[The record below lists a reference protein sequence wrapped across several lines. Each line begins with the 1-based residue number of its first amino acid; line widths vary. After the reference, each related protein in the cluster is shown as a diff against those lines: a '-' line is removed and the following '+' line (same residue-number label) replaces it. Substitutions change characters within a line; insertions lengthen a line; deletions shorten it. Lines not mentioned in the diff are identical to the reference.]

1 MRALTL
7 TLFVLAACAIPYDAG
22 LEANERLAA
31 AASRRGDWA
40 AAADL
45 WHRVYLADGLD
56 NSRACLETSRA
67 LAELGDPG
75 SAEALLRDGLRRF
88 PESAALH
95 ELHGR
100 VLEETGWR
108 RAAEA
113 AYGRALELQ
122 PGLVNSLAGLGRV
135 RLQLGLETS
144 AVPPLSRLVELE
156 PSPES
161 LRLLTQAARSA
172 GDHVVAYDAYLHLFD
187 LTHGSLWELVDAGS
201 LGLRP
206 GLREVRRACGPVCE
220 AWLSRAV
227 EMDPQCTR
235 AHILLGRHRAL
246 AGEDDEA
253 AAYLQRAR
261 ETDPASLEAIFE
273 LAEVELRRGGRDAV
287 SELLDQ
293 ASALVQDEA
302 SRARLEALSSK
313 AEELAAQPN

>member
-1 MRALTL
+1 M
-7 TLFVLAACAIPYDAG
+7 TLFTLAGCATSGDAG
-22 LEANERLAA
+22 VEANERLAA

-40 AAADL
+40 VAADL

-75 SAEALLRDGLRRF
+75 SAEALLRDGLKRF

-113 AYGRALELQ
+113 AYGKALEFQ

-144 AVPPLSRLVELE
+144 AIPPLARLVELD
-156 PSPES
+156 PSVES
-161 LRLLTQAARSA
+161 LRLLTEAARSA
-172 GDHVVAYDAYLHLFD
+172 GDHVIAYDAYLHLFE
-187 LTHGSLWELVDAGS
+187 LSPGTLWEFVDAGS
-201 LGLRP
+201 LGLSP
-206 GLREVRRACGPVCE
+206 SLRVERRASGPVCE
-220 AWLSRAV
+220 AWLSRAL
-227 EMDPQCTR
+227 ELDPQCTR
-235 AHILLGRHRAL
+235 AHISLGRHRVL

-253 AAYLQRAR
+253 AAYLLRAL
-261 ETDPASLEAIFE
+261 ETDPASVEVIFE
-273 LAEVELRRGGRDAV
+273 LTELELRRGERDAA

-293 ASALVQDEA
+293 AGELVEDEA
-302 SRARLEALSSK
+302 SRTRLEALLAR
-313 AEELAAQPN
+313 AEELAAQPD